1 MGLPWD
7 NSKMHVRSLFSALLP
22 APGTAST
29 AERLRASAGALLG
42 LFITGLCAHL
52 MLGEHAIWLV
62 APMGASSVLLFCL
75 PASPLAQPWSV
86 VGGNVISTLVGA
98 ACARWLGDTL
108 PPAALAALGTALA
121 IAVMFTLRCLHPPG
135 GAAAL
140 TAVIGGPAV
149 HAAGFSFALGP
160 VLLDSVLL
168 VAAAI
173 VYNNLTGRRYPH
185 AQVLAHP
192 NPHATKDEVPTVRL
206 GFKPEDLDAVLRR
219 YGQVLDISR
228 DDLEALFLQTEL
240 RAYQRRFGV
249 ITCGDIM
256 SRDVVTA
263 EFASPLQEAWRQMR
277 SHHIAALPVLNPARR
292 VIGIV
297 TQSDFLKHSGLD
309 ESGDMRTKLTQFL
322 RPSGT
327 THSEKAEVVGQ
338 IMTPRPRVAQL
349 DTPIVDLV
357 PLMADAGLH
366 HIPIVDGE
374 QRFAGIVTQSDVVAA
389 LYEHRLAEAQ
399 PARNAG

>member
-1 MGLPWD
+1 
-7 NSKMHVRSLFSALLP
+7 MHARSLFSALLP
-22 APGTAST
+22 APSTAST
-29 AERLRASAGALLG
+29 TERLRASAGALLG
-42 LFITGLCAHL
+42 LLVTGTVAHL
-52 MLGEHAIWLV
+52 MLGDDAIWLV
-62 APMGASSVLLFCL
+62 APMGASSVLLFCV

-86 VGGNVISTLVGA
+86 IGGNVISALVSV
-98 ACARWLGDTL
+98 ACVRWLGHL
-108 PPAALAALGTALA
+108 MPMPALAALGTALA
-121 IAVMFTLRCLHPPG
+121 IAVMFFTRCLHPPG

-168 VAAAI
+168 VSAAI
-173 VYNNLTGRRYPH
+173 MYNNLTGRRYPH
-185 AQVLAHP
+185 AQMLSHP
-192 NPHATKDEVPTVRL
+192 NPHATKDDVPTVRL

-263 EFASPLQEAWRQMR
+263 EFATPLTEAWQAMR
-277 SHHIAALPVLNPARR
+277 GRHIAALPVLNPARR

-297 TQSDFLKHSGLD
+297 TQGDFLKHGGLDDYRGMREKLKEFLKPSGL
-309 ESGDMRTKLTQFL
+309 S
-322 RPSGT
+322 
-327 THSEKAEVVGQ
+327 HSEKAEVVGQ
-338 IMTPRPRVAQL
+338 IMTPRPRVART

-366 HIPIVDGE
+366 HIPVVDGE

-389 LYEHRLAEAQ
+389 LYEHRLVEASQ
-399 PARNAG
+399 PA

>member
-1 MGLPWD
+1 MGSPWD
-7 NSKMHVRSLFSALLP
+7 NQKMRVRSLFSVLLP
-22 APGTAST
+22 APSTASIT
-29 AERLRASAGALLG
+29 ERLRASAGALLG
-42 LFITGLCAHL
+42 LLVTGTVAHL
-52 MLGEHAIWLV
+52 MLGDDAIWLV
-62 APMGASSVLLFCL
+62 APMGASSVLLFCV

-86 VGGNVISTLVGA
+86 IGGNVISALVSA
-98 ACARWLGDTL
+98 ACVRWLGHLL
-108 PPAALAALGTALA
+108 PMPALAAVGTALA
-121 IAVMFTLRCLHPPG
+121 IAVMFFTRCLHPPG

-160 VLLDSVLL
+160 VLIDSVLL

-185 AQVLAHP
+185 AQTLSHP
-192 NPHATKDEVPTVRL
+192 NPHATRDEVPTVRL

-263 EFASPLQEAWRQMR
+263 EFATPLTEAWHAMR
-277 SHHIAALPVLNPARR
+277 ERHIAALPVLNPARR

-309 ESGDMRTKLTQFL
+309 DYRGMREKLKEFL
-322 RPSGT
+322 KPTGLSHT
-327 THSEKAEVVGQ
+327 EKAEVVGQ
-338 IMTPRPRVAQL
+338 IMTARPRVAQA

-366 HIPIVDGE
+366 HIPIVDANE
-374 QRFAGIVTQSDVVAA
+374 RFVGIVTQSDVVAA
-389 LYEHRLAEAQ
+389 LYEHRLAETSE
-399 PARNAG
+399 PA

>member
-1 MGLPWD
+1 
-7 NSKMHVRSLFSALLP
+7 MHVRSLFNLFLP
-22 APGTAST
+22 AAST
-29 AERLRASAGALLG
+29 ASITERLRASAGALLG
-42 LFITGLCAHL
+42 LFITGTVAHL
-52 MLGEHAIWLV
+52 MLGEEAIWLV
-62 APMGASSVLLFCL
+62 APMGASSVLLFCV

-86 VGGNVISTLVGA
+86 IGGNVISAFVSA
-98 ACARWLGDTL
+98 ACVKWLGHLL
-108 PPAALAALGTALA
+108 PMPALAAVGTAAA
-121 IAVMFTLRCLHPPG
+121 IAFMFFKRFLHPPG

-160 VLLDSVLL
+160 VLVDSVLL
-168 VAAAI
+168 VTAAI

-185 AQVLAHP
+185 AQTLSHP
-192 NPHATKDEVPTVRL
+192 NPHATKDDVPTVRL

-263 EFASPLQEAWRQMR
+263 EFATPLAEAWQAMR
-277 SHHIAALPVLNPARR
+277 DRHIAALPVLNPARR

-297 TQSDFLKHSGLD
+297 TQSDFLQHGGLD
-309 ESGDMRTKLTQFL
+309 DYRGMREKLKRFL
-322 RPSGT
+322 QPTGLSHT
-327 THSEKAEVVGQ
+327 EKAEVVGQ
-338 IMTPRPRVAQL
+338 IMTGRPRVAQA

-366 HIPIVDGE
+366 HIPVVDAE

-389 LYEHRLAEAQ
+389 LYEHRLAEASQ
-399 PARNAG
+399 PA